1 MSPPTPISINNNLPS
16 GNPCIPLWS
25 ANNKPTRRLNMINR
39 AVIQHILWNDLLNDF
54 FVDFFTKGFSGDF
67 SSVLRGNDDC
77 VDAEGDQV
85 AGGVLAVFNCDLGF

>member
-1 MSPPTPISINNNLPS
+1 
-16 GNPCIPLWS
+16 
-25 ANNKPTRRLNMINR
+25 MINR